1 MVVQWN
7 DTSPIYVQLRER
19 VIAQILEGA
28 IRPGEALPSVR
39 QVAGD
44 LAINPLTVAKA
55 YQTLTDEGLVEKRR
69 GLGLFVTEG
78 ADRQLRKSEREHFL
92 NEEWPAIQARMRA
105 LGIEPADLLRPS
117 HNEH

>member
-1 MVVQWN
+1 MVTPWS

-39 QVAGD
+39 QVAGE
-44 LAINPLTVAKA
+44 LAINPLTVTKA
-55 YQTLTDEGLVEKRR
+55 YQTLADEGLVEKRR
-69 GLGLFVTEG
+69 GLGLFVAEG

-92 NEEWPAIQARMRA
+92 TTEWPAIQARMRA
-105 LGIEPADLLRPS
+105 LGIDPADLLAKTPTD
-117 HNEH
+117 H